1 MERVFLPCAARS
13 QWSPPGLA
21 RHVSSCDVPKALAH
35 QQLLPASRAP
45 GVGEEDLHSC
55 RAGEYG
61 AVELGLI
68 LCGDGGMETHMDH
81 KWGCR
86 VQHTV
91 ELWVRQ
97 WERTFAI
104 LPKVGHSGS
113 LCLTGHSHHLEDR
126 PAARTVTGRPTE
138 ISQVIEGNE
147 SGYLAVG
154 AVHSVVQPADRSSPL
169 RRTKVW
175 WFTGAMSFN
184 APLPRRT
191 KHQVTR
197 PPSEPGV
204 LLGEIRPTVS

>member
-1 MERVFLPCAARS
+1 MTLCCRWRSSGSRRAWSRPPARRCKQTQKVTGRSEVVKRVFLPCAARS

-126 PAARTVTGRPTE
+126 PAAR
-138 ISQVIEGNE
+138 
-147 SGYLAVG
+147 A
-154 AVHSVVQPADRSSPL
+154 
-169 RRTKVW
+169 
-175 WFTGAMSFN
+175 
-184 APLPRRT
+184 
-191 KHQVTR
+191 
-197 PPSEPGV
+197 
-204 LLGEIRPTVS
+204 